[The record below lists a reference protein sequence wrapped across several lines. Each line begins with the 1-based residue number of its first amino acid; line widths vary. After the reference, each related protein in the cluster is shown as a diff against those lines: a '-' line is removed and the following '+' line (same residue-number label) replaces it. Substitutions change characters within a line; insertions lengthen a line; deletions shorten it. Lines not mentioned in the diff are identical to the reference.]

1 MVQKGIVLKQIVTF
15 LIITSLIS
23 VGIYI
28 WMFNSAKEDMGVVLL
43 MMWTP
48 AISAVLTSLIHK
60 DKIGNYG
67 WKLGKARFL
76 VYSFILPIG
85 ISLIAYGLV
94 WISGLADVYGEE
106 VMNYRWARMLGF
118 QTPVTVIAGLLSK
131 MFLGFLLTFIL
142 VLGEEIG
149 WSGFLTPKLSK
160 VSSVPVT
167 SLIVGG
173 YWAIWHYPAIIGNF
187 YGYGTPLW
195 IALPGF
201 TLVVIGSSFLR
212 TVLRLKSGS
221 LWVGVILHASDNVY
235 LMGIFHDITVKKE
248 YIDYLISE
256 TGMFMGIVYI
266 IVAIIFWKNQMK
278 KTITVE
284 S

>member
-1 MVQKGIVLKQIVTF
+1 MIQKEIVLKQIITF
-15 LIITSLIS
+15 LIITSLIT
-23 VGIYI
+23 VGIFI
-28 WMFNSAKEDMGVVLL
+28 WMFNGAKESMGAALL

-48 AISAVLTSLIHK
+48 AISAILTSLIYK

-76 VYSFILPIG
+76 GYSYILPIG
-85 ISLIAYGLV
+85 VSLIAYGLV
-94 WISGLADVYGEE
+94 WTSGLADVYGEE

-118 QTPVTVIAGLLSK
+118 ETPVPVIVGLFSK
-131 MFLGFLLTFIL
+131 MFLGVLLTFIF

-160 VSSVPVT
+160 ISSVPVT
-167 SLIVGG
+167 SLIIGG
-173 YWAIWHYPAIIGNF
+173 YWAIWHYPAIIGDF

-201 TLVVIGSSFLR
+201 TLVIIGASFLR

-221 LWVGVILHASDNVY
+221 LWVGVVLHTSHNVY
-235 LMGIFHDITVKKE
+235 LMGIFHDLTVKKG
-248 YIDYLISE
+248 YASYFISE
-256 TGMFMGIVYI
+256 TGVFLGIVYI

-278 KTITVE
+278 KTVTF